1 MELTTV
7 WFLVIAGLWIGYFVL
22 EGFDFGV
29 GILLRVLGRD
39 EPERRAVIT
48 TIGPVWDGNEVWLI
62 VAGAMT
68 FAAFPEWYAT
78 LFSAFYL
85 PLFAILVSLILRG
98 VALEYRGKRDDLLWR
113 SRMDTI
119 ITISSLLLPLLWGI
133 AFANLVRGLPLD
145 ASHEFV
151 GNLGTVLNPFALLG
165 GVAFTALFLTH
176 GAIFLAL
183 RTTDDLRDRANRL
196 ASMAG
201 LAAAVLVV
209 GFLAWAQA
217 IRGNLASTI
226 IAALAAT
233 ALLAGLAANRPTR
246 LRTLADVDRPERS
259 RSLAQQAGQPSEA
272 KAPGGAG
279 SPTAPATAYTAP
291 SSGPAAATSAAANAG
306 TSSSTGHPAQPSR
319 REGWAFVGTALAVAL
334 GVASVFVAMFPEVLP
349 SSLDPA
355 WSLTVT
361 NASSTPYTLKVL

>member
-98 VALEYRGKRDDLLWR
+98 VALEYRGKRDDLPWR
-113 SRMDTI
+113 SRMDTL
-119 ITISSLLLPLLWGI
+119 ITIGSLVPALMWGI
-133 AFANLVRGLPLD
+133 AFANIVRGLPLD

-151 GNLGTVLNPFALLG
+151 GNLGTLLNPFALLG
-165 GVAFTALFLTH
+165 GVAFTALFVAH

-183 RTTDDLRDRANRL
+183 RTTGELRERANRL
-196 ASMAG
+196 AAAAG
-201 LAAAVLVV
+201 VAAAVLVV

-217 IRGNLASTI
+217 IRGSTASVI
-226 IAALAAT
+226 VAALAAA
-233 ALLAGLAANRPTR
+233 ALLGALAANRPSDAQR
-246 LRTLADVDRPERS
+246 ADT
-259 RSLAQQAGQPSEA
+259 SL
-272 KAPGGAG
+272 
-279 SPTAPATAYTAP
+279 PTP
-291 SSGPAAATSAAANAG
+291 
-306 TSSSTGHPAQPSR
+306 QPSR
-319 REGWAFVGTALAVAL
+319 REGWAFAGTAVAVAL
-334 GVASVFVAMFPEVLP
+334 GVASLFVAMFPNVMP
-349 SSLDPA
+349 STLDPV

-361 NASSTPYTLKVL
+361 NAASTPYTLKVLTVIAGIFLPLVMLYQGWTYWVFKKRVTVERVAVS